1 MLLLKVANP
10 VTPKV
15 LDKVVAPVTV
25 KAPALVVVIPE
36 LPMVMALAV
45 VVPMFKT
52 PAAAVSKP

>member
-25 KAPALVVVIPE
+25 KAPALVVVTPVSPILIE
-36 LPMVMALAV
+36 VAV
-45 VVPMFKT
+45 EVPMFSW
-52 PAAAVSKP
+52 PAARGCV